1 MSAIT
6 TTLPVAS
13 PHRRNLPRIF
23 FKEAKYEFLKALRL
37 RAYSVSSIA
46 FPVMFYVFFG
56 VIFGRQRVAGV
67 SMATYLLASYGTFGV
82 MGAALFGFGVGLAV
96 ERGLGWLQ
104 VKKAS
109 PMPPSAYFF
118 GKIVTSSIFGM
129 TVVILMTAIGIA
141 FSGVQLTAPQVLRLL
156 ATLLL
161 GSLPFSALGMAIGSL
176 AKPNSAPAIVNM
188 IYLPLSVCSGLWI
201 PLRARPS
208 AVSPQPAGTGCAEHR
223 TPGIALAAH
232 RGTAGLYSHLP
243 RLRVAGLPTRRG
255 QNVWVGENQAQRSP
269 KSNRPRLWV
278 LHLVFRAKLC
288 A

>member
-13 PHRRNLPRIF
+13 LRRRSLPRIF

-37 RAYSVSSIA
+37 PVYSVSSIA

-56 VIFGRQRVAGV
+56 VIFGHQRVAGV
-67 SMATYLLASYGTFGV
+67 SMATYFLASYGTFGV

-118 GKIVTSSIFGM
+118 GKVVTSSIFGM
-129 TVVILMTAIGIA
+129 TVVVLMTAIGIA
-141 FSGVQLTAPQVLRLL
+141 FSGVQLNASQIVRLL

-161 GSLPFSALGMAIGSL
+161 GSLPFSALGIAIGSL

-201 PLRARPS
+201 PIEGLPPVMQRFAHVLPPYHLNRLAQAALNIGRPE
-208 AVSPQPAGTGCAEHR
+208 SPWPHLEVLLAFTLIFLGCAL
-223 TPGIALAAH
+223 LAF
-232 RGTAGLYSHLP
+232 
-243 RLRVAGLPTRRG
+243 RRDEG
-255 QNVWVGENQAQRSP
+255 KMYG
-269 KSNRPRLWV
+269 
-278 LHLVFRAKLC
+278 
-288 A
+288 